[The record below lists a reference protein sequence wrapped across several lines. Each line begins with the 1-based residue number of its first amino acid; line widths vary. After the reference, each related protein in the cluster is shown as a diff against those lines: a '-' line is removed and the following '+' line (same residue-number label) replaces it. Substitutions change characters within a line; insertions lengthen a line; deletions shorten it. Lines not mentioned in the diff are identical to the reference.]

1 MAYAGGGGAGAYGNG
16 NSTGGGTN
24 GGPEGGGAGAGE
36 GIFGTSAGNDA
47 TIANRGSGGGGAGGG
62 EGQAGG
68 NGSAGVIILRFPSQY
83 TATVT
88 GGVTSTSATVGSDK
102 VMTITATSDSSQ
114 TVTFE

>member
-1 MAYAGGGGAGAYGNG
+1 MPPPMPPNASAAAGCCGGGGAGA
-16 NSTGGGTN
+16 
-24 GGPEGGGAGAGE
+24 GAGAGE